1 MRVALILLLGGLGL
15 FASTVAAAGGGDKT
29 PPPAAATAPA
39 TRLYAVEFRTGPAW
53 VAGKPPNE
61 QAHFAEHSANL
72 RRLRE
77 SGALRIGA
85 RYADKGLVVIEAASL
100 DAVRDMID
108 ADPSIA
114 VGTFVYE
121 LHEFSLFYEG
131 TLTRPGKTPE

>member
-15 FASTVAAAGGGDKT
+15 FATSVAAAPGSDTT
-29 PPPAAATAPA
+29 PPTDAAAGPETS
-39 TRLYAVEFRTGPAW
+39 LYAVEFRTGPAW
-53 VAGKPPNE
+53 VADKPPNA

-85 RYADKGLVVIEAASL
+85 RYADKGLVVIEAVSL
-100 DAVRDMID
+100 DAAREMVD

-114 VGTFVYE
+114 AGTFVYE
-121 LHEFSLFYEG
+121 IHEFSLFYEG
-131 TLTRPGKTPE
+131 TLTRPTTQPE